1 MRVCIIDTET
11 TGLDDSAELIE
22 VAFASYNFTE
32 SDFSMI
38 DCASFLIP
46 KEENPAQEINGISP
60 ELSKMAM
67 LVPFTISH
75 AINCCDCFIAHNAE
89 FDKKFFRKTFNTG
102 CYNPW
107 VCTVAD
113 YELDCGKSRKL
124 THVCADNGIFFTA
137 GKHRAMIDVLMLAEL
152 VGKLGYER
160 FLKAFERAHW
170 PEWRVKAEVP
180 FEQKDLAKEAGFQ
193 WDSAKKMWLKHVK
206 AKNEEALLAL
216 FKFPIKYRRTV
227 PWPSVDIPQGHVA
240 IAYKT
245 NEVLEEMSREKAMTG
260 D

>member
-32 SDFSMI
+32 TDFSMI
-38 DCASFLIP
+38 ECASFLIP
-46 KEENPAQEINGISP
+46 KDENPAQEVNGISP

-67 LVPFTISH
+67 LVPFSISH

-124 THVCADNGIFFTA
+124 NHVCADNGIFFTA

-152 VGKLGYER
+152 VGKLGYVR
-160 FLKAFERAHW
+160 FLKAFERSKM
-170 PEWRVKAEVP
+170 PEYKLISLAPFADKDAVKAAGFRWSPDTKQWTKNVKTRDVGALVKGLP
-180 FEQKDLAKEAGFQ
+180 FEC
-193 WDSAKKMWLKHVK
+193 VC
-206 AKNEEALLAL
+206 EAL
-216 FKFPIKYRRTV
+216 I
-227 PWPSVDIPQGHVA
+227 
-240 IAYKT
+240 
-245 NEVLEEMSREKAMTG
+245 
-260 D
+260 